1 MMHGDAQQQQES
13 FNVLHGEMEVREEV
27 AGQDYT
33 THTICNARSF
43 IYSYPILSGT
53 RHKGCGKA
61 QKKMKA
67 PDNGQM
73 NSECPQMLTC
83 NNTTS
88 AELTWLHYLFLI

>member
-1 MMHGDAQQQQES
+1 MPGALSTVTLSYQEP
-13 FNVLHGEMEVREEV
+13 GIKAV
-27 AGQDYT
+27 AKL
-33 THTICNARSF
+33 R
-43 IYSYPILSGT
+43 
-53 RHKGCGKA
+53 
-61 QKKMKA
+61 KKMKA